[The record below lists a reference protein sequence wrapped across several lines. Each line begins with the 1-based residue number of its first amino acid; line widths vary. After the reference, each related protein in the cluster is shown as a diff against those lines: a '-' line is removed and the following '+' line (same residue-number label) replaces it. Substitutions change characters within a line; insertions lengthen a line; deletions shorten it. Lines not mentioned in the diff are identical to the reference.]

1 MDEYALMQKLP
12 LQKIQELFADQ
23 RVTIDRKA
31 PANASLTASAEQE
44 LVSIL
49 DGKRVQ
55 NITIMLSR
63 FKIPL
68 TELRAKVLSCTLDAD
83 SVTLI
88 RPHLATQDEANALK
102 SVDSSTVLFL
112 GRPER
117 FLLEMLKI
125 PFVTERFAALTFM
138 SSFPDRYSEVENQVT
153 LTNRAASQILQ
164 SNALKSVLK
173 HFLAV
178 INLMNGSSSR
188 GNAYGFRLRSIEAIL
203 NMKCNDGKGTMAD
216 FLLESMDEA
225 TLRFPEELSA
235 VTEVS
240 NVNVKQV
247 IKDVSTIIHDIEECE
262 GVIRKAEAAEAVP
275 GDLFLQKVKQFSTD
289 AKQKVQHLKQS
300 SSEMEGVFRQACIFM
315 ADDEA
320 DSEMFIHIN
329 SLLRAYSHHMR
340 LKKLAAEKKPAG
352 KPSSMSVTPN
362 LMAELRKR
370 QNK

>member
-1 MDEYALMQKLP
+1 
-12 LQKIQELFADQ
+12 
-23 RVTIDRKA
+23 
-31 PANASLTASAEQE
+31 
-44 LVSIL
+44 
-49 DGKRVQ
+49 
-55 NITIMLSR
+55 
-63 FKIPL
+63 
-68 TELRAKVLSCTLDAD
+68 
-83 SVTLI
+83 
-88 RPHLATQDEANALK
+88 
-102 SVDSSTVLFL
+102 
-112 GRPER
+112 
-117 FLLEMLKI
+117 
-125 PFVTERFAALTFM
+125 M

-247 IKDVSTIIHDIEECE
+247 IKDVSAIIHDIEECE
-262 GVIRKAEAAEAVP
+262 GVIRKAEAVEAVP

-289 AKQKVQHLKQS
+289 AKQKVQHLKQI